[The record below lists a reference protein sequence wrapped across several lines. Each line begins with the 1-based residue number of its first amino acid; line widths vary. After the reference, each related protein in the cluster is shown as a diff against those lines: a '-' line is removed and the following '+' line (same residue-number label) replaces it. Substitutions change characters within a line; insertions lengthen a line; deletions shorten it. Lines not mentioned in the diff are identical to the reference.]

1 MRPGRDVAADP
12 TLRNA
17 VCFAASLLLAAAGY
31 APPAKGEALYVAA
44 TLKKIPYHD
53 RLTGA
58 NTTYDM
64 AACEKLVLK
73 KSDPKK
79 RTWTVIDL
87 MGNEVRLQGTW
98 QPWILRN
105 KEECRDLVAHQ
116 GEAPV
121 VKSGEVFTLAAPA
134 KEK

>member
-1 MRPGRDVAADP
+1 MRPGRDAVADP
-12 TLRNA
+12 KLRA
-17 VCFAASLLLAAAGY
+17 AICLAASVVLAAAGY
-31 APPAKGEALYVAA
+31 VPPAKGESLYVAA

-58 NTTYDM
+58 KTTYDM

-73 KSDPKK
+73 KSDTKK

-98 QPWILRN
+98 QPWIFRS
-105 KEECRDLVAHQ
+105 KEECRDLIVRQ

-121 VKSGEVFTLAAPA
+121 GKSGEVFTVNAPA
-134 KEK
+134 AKK